1 MRLRTEAKLKELFS
15 KDRMRLEEIRIAKK
29 DRLEKSNELSA
40 LKEKF
45 EELQEEFNQVNQAF
59 SEKETVLKMQKVN
72 NSQLKTELELAQK
85 HLHDVQLP
93 NSYLRD

>member
-45 EELQEEFNQVNQAF
+45 EVLQEEFNQVN
-59 SEKETVLKMQKVN
+59 
-72 NSQLKTELELAQK
+72 
-85 HLHDVQLP
+85 
-93 NSYLRD
+93 